1 MTYAVRFTNR
11 AEKDFARLD
20 RDTQKRITQR
30 AAELG
35 ESPYDPRLSSAL
47 TSKGQLRRSRIGG
60 WRLIY
65 TVVDEGEEKAVTI
78 LTIERRGQ
86 VYKRL

>member
-1 MTYAVRFTNR
+1 MTYAVRFTHR

-20 RDTQKRITQR
+20 RRTQKRVTQR

-35 ESPYDPRLSSAL
+35 KAPLDSRISRAL
-47 TSKGQLRRSRIGG
+47 TEKGMLRRSRMGG

-65 TVVDEGEEKAVTI
+65 TVDDEARVVTI
-78 LTIERRGQ
+78 VTIDRRGQ
-86 VYKRL
+86 VYKRV

>member
-1 MTYAVRFTNR
+1 VTYAVRFTQR
-11 AEKDFARLD
+11 AEKDIARLD
-20 RDTQKRITQR
+20 HGTQKRITRR

-35 ESPYDPRLSSAL
+35 NAPYDPRVSGPL
-47 TSKGQLRRSRIGG
+47 TQQGRLRKSRIGG

-65 TVVDEGEEKAVTI
+65 TVDEEAKVVAI
-78 LTIERRGQ
+78 IAIDRRGQ